1 MRRWVAGWLLA
12 VCVALTGCSATSA
25 LTGLVGAKPDLS
37 VQAGAENT
45 KQTVGL
51 NNKVDS
57 STTNKTELKDSNV
70 GSLDTSSKKQVQ
82 SISTGTIT
90 TRELR
95 VINNDSNSII
105 IAGFVGALIPMLIIL
120 FMLIRKYR
128 RKDKSDESTY

>member
-57 STTNKTELKDSNV
+57 STTNKTELKDSQV
-70 GSLDTSSKKQVQ
+70 DSLDTSSKKQVQ

-90 TRELR
+90 TKELR
-95 VINNDSNSII
+95 VINNDSNGLIT
-105 IAGFVGALIPMLIIL
+105 AGFVGAMIPLVFL
-120 FMLIRKYR
+120 VVFMLIRRFRGTK
-128 RKDKSDESTY
+128 EAA

>member
-25 LTGLVGAKPDLS
+25 LTGLVGAKPDLT

-128 RKDKSDESTY
+128 RKDKSDEGTY

>member
-12 VCVALTGCSATSA
+12 VCVTLTGCSATSA

-57 STTNKTELKDSNV
+57 STTNKTELKDSNL

-120 FMLIRKYR
+120 FMLVRKYR

>member
-25 LTGLVGAKPDLS
+25 LTGLVGAKPDLT

-120 FMLIRKYR
+120 FMLVRKYR
-128 RKDKSDESTY
+128 RKDKSDEGTY